1 MTDRPMFQ
9 DIPNRR
15 VRPQSLEALAGDS
28 AVRQSERSFWSTLD
42 KPLLLMVGLLLAIGA
57 GMVYSA
63 TFDWSYQTR
72 GSETAFFIEDH
83 LRNVV
88 ISVGALVF
96 FARVDYRFWRRFA
109 VLLLLFAIA
118 VSIGVL
124 LFGDD
129 VYGARRSLIAGRFQ
143 PGELAA
149 FAVVVYMAAWLGAR
163 NARTDSLL
171 YLILFGIVLGF
182 VCIPVAAQPD
192 LSTAVII
199 GLTALTVYFV
209 AGARLVYLGLA
220 FVSAIVIGFFV
231 IQIFPYAQERL
242 DSYIVSLTDPTQANY
257 HTQQAIIAF
266 VNGGWTGLGLGQG
279 TQKFGYLPAPHTD
292 SIFAVIGEELGVLG
306 AGFVVLLYVIF
317 IIRGFQIARR
327 AVDPFGALM
336 TIGFTMWVAIQ
347 AMMNIAVMTNVIPS
361 SGLPLP
367 FISYGGSSLLVLMCG
382 VGLTL
387 SVNRVA
393 LLRQTESSRSKYGAT
408 YDWSRRHGRSRLSR
422 TERRRGIDTTQ

>member
-1 MTDRPMFQ
+1 MTDRPMFH

-15 VRPQSLEALAGDS
+15 SRPVATEEQASDATI
-28 AVRQSERSFWSTLD
+28 RQAERSFWSTLD
-42 KPLLLMVGLLLAIGA
+42 KPLLVMVGLLLAVGA

-72 GSETAFFIEDH
+72 GSETAFFLEDH

-88 ISVGALVF
+88 ISVTALVL

-109 VLLLLFAIA
+109 VLLLLFALA

-163 NARTDSLL
+163 NSRPDSFL
-171 YLILFGIVLGF
+171 YLIVFGLVLTL
-182 VCIPVAAQPD
+182 VCVPVALQPD
-192 LSTAVII
+192 LSTAAII

-209 AGARLVYLGLA
+209 AGARLFYLGTA
-220 FVSAIVIGFFV
+220 FFGALVIGLIF
-231 IQIFPYAQERL
+231 IQMVPYAQERL

-279 TQKFGYLPAPHTD
+279 KQKFGYLPAPHTD
-292 SIFAVIGEELGVLG
+292 SIFAVIGEELGVVG
-306 AGFVVLLYVIF
+306 AGFVVLLYVVF

-327 AVDPFGALM
+327 SVDPFGSLM
-336 TIGFTMWVAIQ
+336 TIGFTMWIAIQ

-382 VGLTL
+382 VGLML

-393 LLRQTESSRSKYGAT
+393 LLRQTESNRSKYGAT
-408 YDWSRRHGRSRLSR
+408 YDGSRRHGRSRLPR
-422 TERRRGIDTTQ
+422 TERG